1 MSRGEIP
8 VPASSS
14 ASPGSSVGTAVVTVI
29 LQRALTGTHTAAAVA
44 RGFQQSFLWAVFFTA
59 IAVPVSCCREDPS

>member
-8 VPASSS
+8 RASILIR
-14 ASPGSSVGTAVVTVI
+14 VTRQLGRNRRPDCH
-29 LQRALTGTHTAAAVA
+29 LQRALTGAAVA